1 MTSSIPL
8 QRFTN
13 RTVIVT
19 GGVSGFGETICRAF
33 AAEGAAVVVAGR
45 NGDSVERV
53 AGSLPQA
60 IAVTVDVTDED
71 QNKAMAD
78 AAVSAVAHTHRCRW
92 WICPYSSSTRCLPSH
107 AQRVP
112 GGQTLHPAYARW
124 WGHREHRVN
133 RRPAPAAE
141 FRRVQR
147 IQRCLAHAHPRIGHR
162 TGATDSG
169 QYG

>member
-19 GGVSGFGETICRAF
+19 GGGSVFGETICRAF

-78 AAVSAVAHTHRCRW
+78 AAVSAFGSIDVVCPNAGGAHPSMPLVDMSVQQFDEMFALTRAACSWRPNTTPR
-92 WICPYSSSTRCLPSH
+92 ICPMVGPS
-107 AQRVP
+107 
-112 GGQTLHPAYARW
+112 
-124 WGHREHRVN
+124 
-133 RRPAPAAE
+133 
-141 FRRVQR
+141 
-147 IQRCLAHAHPRIGHR
+147 
-162 TGATDSG
+162 
-169 QYG
+169 